1 MAYIGHNINRE
12 VSMELTNELKVWRA
26 RRDITQERLG
36 KEVGLS
42 RQTIHSIERGKFV
55 PSVLSAIKIA
65 RYFETSVESIFFVKG
80 DER

>member
-1 MAYIGHNINRE
+1 
-12 VSMELTNELKVWRA
+12 MELTNELKVWRA